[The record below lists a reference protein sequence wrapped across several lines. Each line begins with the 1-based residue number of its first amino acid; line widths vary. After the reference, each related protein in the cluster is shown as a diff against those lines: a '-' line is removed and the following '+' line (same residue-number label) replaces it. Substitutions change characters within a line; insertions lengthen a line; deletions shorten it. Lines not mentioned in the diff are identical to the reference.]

1 MGLIYF
7 VACLCLSASGG
18 LTGFLFDSIGFYNLN
33 QKISL
38 LIYFSY
44 SVSSFFAKQILGIF
58 KNHKY
63 GLMLGFGINGLQIV
77 GTLITYV
84 CYLNQ
89 SSTGVC
95 NYTFLK
101 AMNMLIGVAVG
112 SLGCVFLWT
121 GNYAFI
127 NFISLP
133 EEKASHFAI
142 YYLLLQFNGVAA
154 HVLNFVFY
162 SLNANTQVCFSIFLL
177 IYVATVISIAF
188 ILPDTSNIKESSPT
202 VESAR
207 SVELLPLS

>member
-112 SLGCVFLWT
+112 ALACVFLWT
-121 GNYAFI
+121 GNFTI
-127 NFISLP
+127 IDFISLP
-133 EEKASHFAI
+133 KEKSVHYSLYFMA
-142 YYLLLQFNGVAA
+142 LQFTGVVGNG
-154 HVLNFVFY
+154 LNIVFY
-162 SLNANTQVCFSIFLL
+162 SFNANILFI
-177 IYVATVISIAF
+177 F
-188 ILPDTSNIKESSPT
+188 ILFFILYVLT
-202 VESAR
+202 VLAI
-207 SVELLPLS
+207 PLVMPNTADYEAKNDPQEEEVYENNM